1 MALFSKWLYS
11 CAMIV
16 SFSFFSE
23 HMQLLRS
30 IGRFF
35 KRLFIAICIAYMVA
49 WHNVY
54 KEDDRILHEI
64 ELSMEEDHTDQAT
77 EDTSGAELVTFKS
90 NPS

>member
-1 MALFSKWLYS
+1 
-11 CAMIV
+11 
-16 SFSFFSE
+16 
-23 HMQLLRS
+23 MQLLQS

-64 ELSMEEDHTDQAT
+64 ELSMEEDQTDQAT
-77 EDTSGAELVTFKS
+77 EDTSDTELITLKS
-90 NPS
+90 NHS